1 MVKSQ
6 TYNTERKYYVKYFE
20 KIYILINY
28 DNIIIKFKKRQ
39 CHKSHKVLKVL
50 YNGIENEG
58 LIERKEEEISGKG
71 NRKREKGH
79 LY

>member
-28 DNIIIKFKKRQ
+28 HNVIIKFKK
-39 CHKSHKVLKVL
+39 K
-50 YNGIENEG
+50 IMP
-58 LIERKEEEISGKG
+58 
-71 NRKREKGH
+71 
-79 LY
+79 

>member
-20 KIYILINY
+20 N